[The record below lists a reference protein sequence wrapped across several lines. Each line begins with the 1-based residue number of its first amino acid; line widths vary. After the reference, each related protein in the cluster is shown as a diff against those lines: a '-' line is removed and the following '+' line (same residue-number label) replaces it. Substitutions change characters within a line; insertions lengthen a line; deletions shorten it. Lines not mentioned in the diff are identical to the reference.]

1 MKQLSLLLFLLL
13 AMLGATCN
21 PPPGV
26 TETREVS
33 EPQRQMGLAQ
43 SMEQGGEFNKAIHLY
58 SIVADNAPETEW
70 GATATLKTALL
81 LSSPRNPAR
90 NDSLALLWFRT
101 TIARTRSADERLQ
114 AEVSMALLD
123 RLLLRVKDARR
134 QRTIVDSLQT
144 ALRRQSGMIL
154 SQTRRLQDM
163 EREVVAAQSELQ
175 RLKDV
180 DVTISRS
187 RQVR

>member
-1 MKQLSLLLFLLL
+1 VKQLVLVLFPLL
-13 AMLGATCN
+13 ALLGATCN

-26 TETREVS
+26 TTNEVS
-33 EPQRQMGLAQ
+33 EPERQMVLAQ
-43 SMEQGGEFNKAIHLY
+43 SLEQGGDLRRAIHLY
-58 SIVADNAPETEW
+58 SIVADNAPETAR

-81 LSSPRNPAR
+81 LSSPRNPSR

-101 TIARTRSADERLQ
+101 TISRTRSADEQLQ

-123 RLLLRVKDARR
+123 RLLLRAKDSRR

-144 ALRRQSGMIL
+144 ALRRQSGTIL

-180 DVTISRS
+180 DETISRS